1 MSLVRKII
9 LFILGASRKAG
20 AKWVGVLGEKV
31 KVRTRQL
38 AQANT
43 VLQERNSRLSQALQ
57 RERELRDALSRSE
70 GRFRMLFERNKAS
83 MLIIDPRDGS
93 ILAANKAAADFYGH
107 PQDKL
112 LRLRIS
118 DINTL
123 SQAEI
128 AQEMERAQREER
140 GHFDFR
146 HTLASGE
153 VRDVEVHSGP
163 VDWDGRPVLYS
174 IIHDVT
180 RRKQAEAELD
190 RIAHY
195 DALTGL
201 PNRLLQRDRLRQ
213 ALAHSRR
220 SGSSVAVCYLDLDG
234 FKPINDTYGH
244 DVGDTILVETARRL
258 QQTVREGDTV
268 SRIGGDEFVLI
279 LSDLDGLEQCRLVLD
294 RVLHVVAQPIVVDE
308 HELEVSASIGLTLYP
323 QDDEDADLLL
333 RHADQAMYV
342 AKETGK
348 NRYHLFDAEGG
359 RQVKTRRERLRR
371 LEKAFSREEF
381 VLHYQPKV
389 NMFSGEV
396 IGVEALVRWNRGERG
411 LIYPG
416 DFLGYLVNTVLE
428 AALGDWVIESAL
440 KQMRAWRQE
449 GVPQL
454 PVSVNIGTHYLQN
467 PGLVDYVRGL
477 MAEYPECGPGDLEF
491 EILESS
497 SIEDMSDIYH
507 NLVACRELG
516 IRFAL
521 DDFGTGY
528 SSLLYFHRL
537 PVDSLKIDQAFV
549 QEMLEDPQD
558 LTIVDSVVR
567 LAGAFR
573 HPVIAEG
580 VESVE
585 HGAALLNLGCYLGQG
600 YGIARPMPP
609 ERLPAWLKEWRQ
621 EKSWRE
627 LRSRFLWGGD
637 IDIQAA
643 VASHHNWVGKLIGQL
658 RSCRR
663 TISPMQLDSRYC
675 NFSRWFQGLG
685 YVRYGHLPVYDEIRH
700 LHDEIHRLGQHLVD
714 LSSRGQEEYALLR
727 SADLE
732 AMRERFAELVE
743 SLSEDYPVTVSEGG
757 LG

>member
-1 MSLVRKII
+1 VFLVRKIV
-9 LFILGASRKAG
+9 LFILGALRGVA
-20 AKWVGVLGEKV
+20 AKWVGALEEKI
-31 KVRTRQL
+31 KAHTQQL

-43 VLQERNSRLSQALQ
+43 ILQERNSRLSQALQ

-83 MLIIDPRDGS
+83 MLIIDPRNGG
-93 ILAANKAAADFYGH
+93 ILAANKAAADFYGY

-112 LRLRIS
+112 LSLKIS

-123 SQAEI
+123 SPAEI
-128 AQEMERAQREER
+128 AREMERAQREER
-140 GHFDFR
+140 SHFDCR
-146 HTLASGE
+146 HTLAGGE

-163 VDWDGRPVLYS
+163 IDWDGRPVLYS

-201 PNRLLQRDRLRQ
+201 PNRLLKRDRLRQ

-220 SGSSVAVCYLDLDG
+220 SGTSVAVCYLDLDG

-244 DVGDTILVETARRL
+244 DVGDAILVETARRL

-279 LSDLDGLEQCRLVLD
+279 LGDLDGLEQCRLVLD
-294 RVLHVVAQPIVVDE
+294 RVLHIVAQPIVVDE

-342 AKETGK
+342 AKEAGK

-359 RQVKTRRERLRR
+359 RQVKTRRERFRQ
-371 LEKAFSREEF
+371 LEKAFSREELE
-381 VLHYQPKV
+381 LHYQPKV

-411 LIYPG
+411 LLYPG
-416 DFLGYLVNTVLE
+416 DFLDYLMDTALE
-428 AALGDWVIESAL
+428 VTLGDWVIETAL
-440 KQMRAWRQE
+440 KQMRAWRK
-449 GVPQL
+449 GGLKL
-454 PVSVNIGTHYLQN
+454 PVSVNIGAHYLQN
-467 PGLVDYVRGL
+467 PGLVGYVRGL

-497 SIEDMSDIYH
+497 SIENMSDIYH

-528 SSLLYFHRL
+528 SSLVYFHRL
-537 PVDSLKIDQAFV
+537 PVDSLKIDQTFV

-567 LAGAFR
+567 LAGAFQ

-580 VESVE
+580 VESIE

-609 ERLPAWLKEWRQ
+609 QRLPAWLEEWRQ

-627 LRSRFLWGGD
+627 LRSKFLGDGD

-643 VASHHNWVGKLIGQL
+643 VVSHHNWVKRLIGQL
-658 RSCRR
+658 RSRRR
-663 TISPMQLDSRYC
+663 TMSPIQLDSRYC

-700 LHDEIHRLGQHLVD
+700 LHDEIHRLGRHLVD
-714 LSSRGQEEYALLR
+714 LSSRGQEEYALSR
-727 SADLE
+727 SVELE
-732 AMRERFAELVE
+732 AMRERFVELVE
-743 SLSEDYPVTVSEGG
+743 SLSEVYPVAAPEGG
-757 LG
+757 LSG